1 MEGDFMN
8 HNEQNPENMILKK
21 RLNNCRTAKGN
32 LSKVPNELVI
42 DVMRAWERWAGTS
55 KSFYQSIG
63 LKKQQLAIIIKR
75 GKRIFKESA
84 DKLGPFTPVEVKP
97 SYNNDRNP
105 IVLRLDQKK
114 SIHFYQVD
122 HLVEFLKKAA

>member
-1 MEGDFMN
+1 MN
-8 HNEQNPENMILKK
+8 YNEQNPENMILKK

-32 LSKVPNELVI
+32 LSKVPNELII
-42 DVMRAWERWAGTS
+42 DVMRAWERWTGTS

-63 LKKQQLAIIIKR
+63 LKKQQLAILIKK
-75 GKRIFKESA
+75 GKSIFKESA
-84 DKLGPFTPVEVKP
+84 NNLGPFTPVEVKA
-97 SYNNDRNP
+97 SYNIDKTP

-114 SIHFYQVD
+114 SIRFYQVD